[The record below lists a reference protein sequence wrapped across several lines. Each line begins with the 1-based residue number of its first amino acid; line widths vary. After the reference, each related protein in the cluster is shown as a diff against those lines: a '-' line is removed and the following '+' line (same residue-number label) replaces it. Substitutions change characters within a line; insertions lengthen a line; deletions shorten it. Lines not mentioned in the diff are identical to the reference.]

1 MLNLLLLF
9 TVVPL
14 VDLFLLVYIGKIIGF
29 WETVFIVLATG
40 VSGAVLARSEGVF
53 LLQRIQKDMANGL
66 MPKKDLIN
74 GFFLV
79 IGSVLLVTPG
89 VITDIVGFLLIMPG
103 SRDVIRLIVTSRMK
117 RHLKMHAVSF
127 DSNPQEYSDDNVID
141 AEGTIK

>member
-53 LLQRIQKDMANGL
+53 LLQRIQKDLANGL

-103 SRDVIRLIVTSRMK
+103 SRDVIRIIVTSRMK
-117 RHLKMHAVSF
+117 KHLKIHTVSF